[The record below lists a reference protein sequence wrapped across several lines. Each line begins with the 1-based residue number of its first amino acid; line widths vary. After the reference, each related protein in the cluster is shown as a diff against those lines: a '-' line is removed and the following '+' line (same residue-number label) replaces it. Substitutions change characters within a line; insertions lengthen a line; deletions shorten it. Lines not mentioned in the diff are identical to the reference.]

1 MTQVY
6 LQLTWGGE
14 YYHLFCS
21 LKSHFG
27 YSEDKS
33 LESIKKIHENSQ
45 VYHFSGGN

>member
-1 MTQVY
+1 MDTISNFLCVEKMGWSDAY
-6 LQLTWGGE
+6 
-14 YYHLFCS
+14 
-21 LKSHFG
+21 SHFG